1 MIRRHP
7 EQEVVKEARARE
19 EVVAAVTEVLQAADG
34 WVYAACGSV
43 VVVWKVDSEVGQVKK
58 VAYEKDAAV
67 QRVDKENA
75 EAEDVDMAW
84 VAYLAAV
91 QILEEVPLLRVRIL
105 PLADAAHACASTAH
119 RLLLFP
125 FDIELQVQHVWPE
138 ASPAPFHLPPSKAQT
153 TPPFPM
159 YVELQLQHSRCPS
172 KSWAS
177 CQKSWSS

>member
-1 MIRRHP
+1 MIRRHL

-43 VVVWKVDSEVGQVKK
+43 VVVWKVDSEAGQVEK
-58 VAYEKDAAV
+58 VA
-67 QRVDKENA
+67 KENA

-84 VAYLAAV
+84 VAYPAAV

-105 PLADAAHACASTAH
+105 PLADVAPACASTAH

-125 FDIELQVQHVWPE
+125 FDIEIQVQHVWPE
-138 ASPAPFHLPPSKAQT
+138 ASPAPFHLPLSKAQT

-172 KSWAS
+172 KSWPS